1 MKFNKGD
8 AMTRKSQQ
16 VTNDS
21 KYTKVGVLAYS
32 SK

>member
-21 KYTKVGVLAYS
+21 KYTSVGVWAYFS
-32 SK
+32 E